1 MTVSDKPGLSFRDD
15 VYGLIAQVPYGQVTT
30 YGDIAA
36 LAGHPYAARVVGQI
50 AHFGP
55 EDLPWHRMVNKSG
68 SMARGYWGGMGA
80 HQKMLQDEGIDVMD
94 YTIVGMENYRWR
106 PI

>member
-1 MTVSDKPGLSFRDD
+1 MAASHTFRDD
-15 VYGLIAQVPYGQVTT
+15 VYALIAKVPYGKVTT

-55 EDLPWHRMVNKSG
+55 SDLPWHRMVNKSG
-68 SMARGYWGGMGA
+68 VMARGYWGGMEA
-80 HQKMLQDEGIDVMD
+80 HQAMLAAEDVEVVDYKIVTMD
-94 YTIVGMENYRWR
+94 RYRWQ

>member
-1 MTVSDKPGLSFRDD
+1 MQLAASFRDD
-15 VYGLIAQVPYGQVTT
+15 VYGLMAQVPYGQVTT

-55 EDLPWHRMVNKSG
+55 ETVPWHRLVNKSG
-68 SMARGYWGGMGA
+68 LMARGYWGGPEA
-80 HQKMLQDEGIDVMD
+80 HQAMLEAEGVEIVNYKIIGMD
-94 YTIVGMENYRWR
+94 RYRWQ
-106 PI
+106 PL